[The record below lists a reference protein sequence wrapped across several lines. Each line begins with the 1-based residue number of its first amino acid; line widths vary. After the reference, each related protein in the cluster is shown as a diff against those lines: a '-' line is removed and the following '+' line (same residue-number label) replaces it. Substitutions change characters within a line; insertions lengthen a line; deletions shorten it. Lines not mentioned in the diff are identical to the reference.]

1 MSRAILKGLAL
12 VVLIGIAVNT
22 NAQAG
27 HSPACDAGSFEISG
41 VLKNPDGSYPC
52 AEVLVNGCYTFSC
65 PPDNSPQGTY
75 RLRYNALQ
83 QKLGKEISVQVFDA
97 ASLPY
102 GVELPK
108 NTTTYDTILTPAAGN
123 SANFGGAFARFAT
136 GDKDPDSCLDK
147 NPFTNDCSCPNGY
160 LPSRIGQT
168 YDPVHN
174 KTVAAFFCYK

>member
-1 MSRAILKGLAL
+1 MNKGILKSLTLAILIGT
-12 VVLIGIAVNT
+12 VVNA
-22 NAQAG
+22 NAQ
-27 HSPACDAGSFEISG
+27 HSPACDAGPFEISG
-41 VLKNPDGSYPC
+41 VLKNPDGSSPC

-65 PPDNSPQGTY
+65 PPDNSQGTY
-75 RLRYNALQ
+75 QLRYNALQ
-83 QKLGKEISVQVFDA
+83 QKPGKEISVQIFDA

-102 GVELPK
+102 AVELPQ
-108 NTTTYDTILTPAAGN
+108 NTTTHNTTLTPASGN

-147 NPFTNDCSCPNGY
+147 NPFTNDCSCPNNY